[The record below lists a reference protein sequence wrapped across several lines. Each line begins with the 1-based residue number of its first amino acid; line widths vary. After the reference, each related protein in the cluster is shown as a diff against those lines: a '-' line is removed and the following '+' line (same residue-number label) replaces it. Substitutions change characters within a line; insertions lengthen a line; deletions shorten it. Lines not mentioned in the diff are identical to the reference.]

1 MCNRASGARCAGVP
15 NLGWIGG
22 ELVDFLPQ
30 LCGGMCGRALILA
43 RSTKTQSLQRNL
55 TDLPSLI
62 DHDRPP
68 SRLYIGWELWYTQS
82 FSRTNSDLKPLPTER
97 LPTRLADECERAAAK
112 APRRSVED
120 RGHEFL
126 CTARGRW
133 PPRREVGGGRS
144 GVCGQRRPA
153 RSHDRGPRRDGG
165 EKGSAR
171 FFWALQGCSTE
182 LETLCHTP

>member
-1 MCNRASGARCAGVP
+1 MQSRLWRA
-15 NLGWIGG
+15 L
-22 ELVDFLPQ
+22 
-30 LCGGMCGRALILA
+30 CGRAKPRMD
-43 RSTKTQSLQRNL
+43 RSRTGRF
-55 TDLPSLI
+55 
-62 DHDRPP
+62 PP
-68 SRLYIGWELWYTQS
+68 SALRRDVRAGAHVDNGRSKFGIHKSRKAHSFGCPCVLTLRSSMKWMIRCHLWRTTD
-82 FSRTNSDLKPLPTER
+82 FSRASSDLKPLPTER

-171 FFWALQGCSTE
+171 FFWALLGR
-182 LETLCHTP
+182 

>member
-1 MCNRASGARCAGVP
+1 MKWMIRCHLWRTTDFSRAS
-15 NLGWIGG
+15 
-22 ELVDFLPQ
+22 
-30 LCGGMCGRALILA
+30 
-43 RSTKTQSLQRNL
+43 
-55 TDLPSLI
+55 
-62 DHDRPP
+62 
-68 SRLYIGWELWYTQS
+68 
-82 FSRTNSDLKPLPTER
+82 SDLKPLPTER

-182 LETLCHTP
+182 LFLDREKSNSNKISRGRADRCHGAPTIMVRNDHKRSLPSLRAPESRLRQGEVDVMRI

>member
-1 MCNRASGARCAGVP
+1 MEPSRVKVRRERVSQSSLVRLSVCAYLWMQQLPDCELQLSSCFSRAS
-15 NLGWIGG
+15 
-22 ELVDFLPQ
+22 
-30 LCGGMCGRALILA
+30 
-43 RSTKTQSLQRNL
+43 
-55 TDLPSLI
+55 
-62 DHDRPP
+62 
-68 SRLYIGWELWYTQS
+68 
-82 FSRTNSDLKPLPTER
+82 SDLKLLPTER

-144 GVCGQRRPA
+144 GVCGQRRPG

-182 LETLCHTP
+182 LAALQRSKDPCHLPRSYACGSQARSDP